1 MEALYKILPATLW
14 ATATDTV
21 PWADVDTRD
30 GFFHMSA
37 RAQLEETARRHFA
50 GQTDLVVLAIDPAL
64 LYPDTLRWEPSRGG
78 ALFPHVYGT
87 VPRAAVIHVT
97 HLDHVDADFTIASLE
112 PREPGSA

>member
-30 GFFHMSA
+30 GFFHM
-37 RAQLEETARRHFA
+37 TARRHFA